1 MLDVQID
8 IDLLVKVLGVVVPQ
22 EYFGVTRMDLKDNK
36 TDQQLVESAD
46 QGLRGQ
52 GAVVEIMRRLKDSI
66 ENLNTTS
73 AKLNQHMI
81 FLTWAILILTAVSV
95 GVAVLQFCVAS
106 K

>member
-1 MLDVQID
+1 
-8 IDLLVKVLGVVVPQ
+8 
-22 EYFGVTRMDLKDNK
+22 MDPKDTKINR
-36 TDQQLVESAD
+36 TDEQLVESAER
-46 QGLRGQ
+46 GLSGQ

-66 ENLNTTS
+66 ESLNTTS
-73 AKLNQHMI
+73 TNLNRQMI